1 MITLFQTL
9 LLIFYIYLAFASVYL
24 LVFAFSGLFPLPQ
37 PLNQVKKKRKMA
49 VLIPGYK
56 EDNVIL
62 EVARQALKQEYEKEN
77 YDVVVIADGFQ
88 KSTIEALKELD
99 IIVFEVELEFS
110 TKSRA
115 LNAALSRLEDHYDV
129 GVILDAD
136 NIMAPDFLEKINEA
150 FCKKYVAVQGHRIAK
165 NVDTAFAILDAVS
178 EEMNNHIFRKG
189 HRVLGLSSALIGSA
203 MAFDYDYLK
212 TTMKE
217 VEVVGGFDKE
227 LEVRL
232 LSKNKKVEYL
242 PEAYVFD
249 EKVPNAKVFTK
260 QRRRWLGAQVHY
272 FGKSFL
278 PSLRMLFRNGN
289 IDYFNKALQ
298 FILPPRI
305 LLITASFLMAVISL
319 IIKLYPGFYLW
330 LSVFILGLLVFI
342 LSIPRYFYNMR
353 TLWAITRLPMGIIM
367 IFLSLFRM
375 RRGNK
380 EYLHTKHTYNAFQI
394 KHPLRKSPKRKTETK
409 N

>member
-1 MITLFQTL
+1 MIKTIFDVIL
-9 LLIFYIYLAFASVYL
+9 LLIYVYLAFATLYL
-24 LVFAFSGLFPLPQ
+24 LVFAFSGLFKLIRPR
-37 PLNQVKKKRKMA
+37 KDADRKRKM
-49 VLIPGYK
+49 VILIPGYK
-56 EDNVIL
+56 EDSIIL
-62 EVARQALKQEYEKEN
+62 EVARQALNQDYGKEN
-77 YDVVVIADGFQ
+77 YDVAVIADGF
-88 KSTIEALKELD
+88 KPETIVALKALD
-99 IIVFEVELEFS
+99 VLVFEVELKFS

-115 LNAALSRLEDHYDV
+115 LNAGLTRLKDEYEV

-136 NIMAPDFLEKINEA
+136 NIMAPDFLDQINQA
-150 FCKKYVAVQGHRIAK
+150 FSQGYRAVQGHRIAK

-189 HRVLGLSSALIGSA
+189 HRVLRLSSALIGSA
-203 MAFDYDYLK
+203 MAFDYPYLK
-212 TTMKE
+212 KMMKE

-232 LSKNKKVEYL
+232 MSRNEKVEYL
-242 PEAYVFD
+242 PEAYVYD

-260 QRRRWLGAQVHY
+260 QRRRWLSAQIHY

-278 PSLRMLFRNGN
+278 PALKALFLEGN

-305 LLITASFLMAVISL
+305 MLITLSFLMAIISL

-330 LSVFILGLLVFI
+330 LLVFVLGLLVFA

-353 TLWAITRLPMGIIM
+353 TLWAITRLPIGIAM
-367 IFLSLFRM
+367 IFLSLFRIKG
-375 RRGNK
+375 GNK
-380 EYLHTKHTYNAFQI
+380 EFLHTKHTYNAFQI
-394 KHPLRKSPKRKTETK
+394 KHPWKPVKKKKS
-409 N
+409 

>member
-1 MITLFQTL
+1 MTLLFQIL
-9 LLIFYIYLAFASVYL
+9 LLIFYLYLAFATVYL
-24 LVFAFSGLFPLPQ
+24 LVFAFSGLFSIPHSKV
-37 PLNQVKKKRKMA
+37 QVKKKRKMA

-62 EVARQALKQEYEKEN
+62 EVARQALKQEYGKEY
-77 YDVVVIADGFQ
+77 YDVIIIADGFQ
-88 KSTIEALKELD
+88 KTTIQKLRELD
-99 IIVFEVELEFS
+99 VIVFEVELEFS

-115 LNAALSRLEDHYDV
+115 LNAALNRLDDRYDV

-136 NIMAPDFLEKINEA
+136 NLMAPDFLDKINEA
-150 FCKKYVAVQGHRIAK
+150 FCKKYIAVQGHRIAK

-189 HRVLGLSSALIGSA
+189 HRILGLSSALIGSA
-203 MAFDYDYLK
+203 MAFDYNYLK
-212 TTMKE
+212 VTMQE

-227 LEVRL
+227 LEIRL
-232 LSKNKKVEYL
+232 LSKNKKVEYV
-242 PEAYVFD
+242 PDAYVFD

-260 QRRRWLGAQVHY
+260 QRRRWLGAQIHY
-272 FGKSFL
+272 FGKSFI
-278 PSLRMLFRNGN
+278 PSLKMLFRQGN

-305 LLITASFLMAVISL
+305 MLITASFLMAIVSL
-319 IIKLYPGFYLW
+319 IFNLYPGFYLW
-330 LSVFILGLLVFI
+330 FSVFVLGLLVFF
-342 LSIPRYFYNMR
+342 LSIPGYFYNLR
-353 TLWAITRLPMGIIM
+353 TLWALSRLPLGIVM

-375 RRGNK
+375 RGKK

-394 KHPLRKSPKRKTETK
+394 KHPLRKPPKRKSEAK